1 MMQTESAVLL
11 QQSASLAEG
20 FAQFAARLTL
30 AAQALQDPGVPPP
43 ENLIDELTSSQ
54 RNFRDLR
61 TCALTLAQSLPISP
75 LPEAEAIVSLV
86 DLKALLWTVKQGEEQ
101 KAHFEARRQQ
111 ALQVLDRVLAV
122 VHRDQIVFPPLL
134 ECKERANELRL
145 AVSAVRW
152 PDSHPLIDVLVEG
165 KHPFLDLLTLV
176 EGQEELDDDRWAAL
190 QDTIEQECGRP
201 LAVAASRG
209 KLTMSLASL
218 PEQPSATSI
227 TSDVA
232 MTHSDQPAVL
242 LEQPSE
248 SPDSPAVTD
257 QDTDLHVDTALLIA
271 PQDGATAEEW
281 GVEETVAVLA
291 EVESAEET
299 ANELPHGAEPE
310 TETAS
315 PVVMAAS
322 LLETHEEPESQTQ
335 PEAHLE
341 EPSDERLSLLRNLM
355 WQLVAEDKS
364 NLALHIAGYLE
375 TRHPE
380 LQPHMP
386 AWLLRSVALGR
397 LIRHANGEIARLL
410 KEDFTRFTPEC
421 FATHHNGWNQAIQL
435 LLVAATLQPAL
446 LAPQT
451 GASTV
456 LHALQL
462 PEEVSQLSQICRLI
476 ADYGDSGEPLDP
488 KVLRKGK
495 EQAVWQTTMDELKKS
510 VEAWSTRTLT
520 VSMPHPP
527 ATKVW
532 KKWQEPKGV
541 LNVILSTI
549 RQNDLSKLTQVK
561 RTIEQLADD
570 AQIKR
575 EVERTDREVLGR
587 RLGDDITGRA
597 LELIRRHTREAIVFA
612 RRWVELQETRAGQ
625 NKGSSNEQA
634 ERLRQ
639 EVWSR
644 QSSVFE
650 ELNNCK
656 RRHPSLLMVGS
667 IASCQRAFDNV
678 KTLFDPQASF
688 PAEEPLPRPF
698 LYADLL
704 RIPAVTLN
712 DQWEL
717 ENTDLETLIDG
728 ILELVANQL
737 PKNGGR

>member
-1 MMQTESAVLL
+1 MTQTESAVLL

-20 FAQFAARLTL
+20 FSQLAARLTL
-30 AAQALQDPGVPPP
+30 VAQALQDPGAPPA
-43 ENLIDELTSSQ
+43 ERLIEELTSSQ
-54 RNFRDLR
+54 RNFRNLR

-75 LPEAEAIVSLV
+75 LPEAEAIASLV

-101 KAHFEARRQQ
+101 KAHLEAHQQQ
-111 ALQVLDRVLAV
+111 ALQVLDRVLTI

-145 AVSAVRW
+145 AVSTVRW
-152 PDSHPLIDVLVEG
+152 PDSHPIIDVLVEG
-165 KHPFLDLLTLV
+165 KHPFLDLLTLI
-176 EGQEELDDDRWAAL
+176 EGQEELDDDRWAVL
-190 QDTIEQECGRP
+190 QDTIEQEFGRP

-209 KLTMSLASL
+209 KLTMSLASS
-218 PEQPSATSI
+218 PEQPSVTPGTSEI
-227 TSDVA
+227 VLA
-232 MTHSDQPAVL
+232 PSDQPAVVV
-242 LEQPSE
+242 EQLS
-248 SPDSPAVTD
+248 DSLDSLATTEQETD
-257 QDTDLHVDTALLIA
+257 IQAETALLTT

-281 GVEETVAVLA
+281 EVEETVAVLP
-291 EVESAEET
+291 EVESEEET
-299 ANELPHGAEPE
+299 VNELPHGAEPE
-310 TETAS
+310 TEIAS
-315 PVVMAAS
+315 PLIVAAP
-322 LLETHEEPESQTQ
+322 LLETHEQPESQTQ

-355 WQLVAEDKS
+355 WQLIAEDKS

-375 TRHPE
+375 TQHPE
-380 LQPHMP
+380 LQPGMP
-386 AWLLRSVALGR
+386 AWLIRSVALGR

-421 FATHHNGWNQAIQL
+421 FATPNSDWNQAVQL
-435 LLVAATLQPAL
+435 LMVAATLQPAL

-476 ADYGDSGEPLDP
+476 ADYGDNGEPLDP

-510 VEAWSTRTLT
+510 AEAWSTRTLT
-520 VSMPHPP
+520 VSLPHPP

-587 RLGDDITGRA
+587 RLGDDITGRT
-597 LELIRRHTREAIVFA
+597 LELIRRHTREAVVFA

-625 NKGSSNEQA
+625 HKGSTNDQA

-644 QSSVFE
+644 HSFVFE

-667 IASCQRAFDNV
+667 IACCQRAFDNV

-688 PAEEPLPRPF
+688 PTEEPLPRPL

-704 RIPAVTLN
+704 RIPAVALN

-717 ENTDLETLIDG
+717 ENTDPEVLIDG